1 MISIFPR
8 CCLINGGKTYWLS
21 NRRMTQRT
29 ATNLLPALPTIDVS
43 LDLIRGWSRI
53 VPSGVILGMILLAA
67 VGICSTVIMRTRAE
81 LQASVLQ
88 YQVMVSDVTATR
100 RTNDVLRLEIN
111 RMTSYPS
118 AIESAARNRLGM
130 VRPTDIVVP
139 VKLIP

>member
-1 MISIFPR
+1 
-8 CCLINGGKTYWLS
+8 
-21 NRRMTQRT
+21 MTQRA
-29 ATNLLPALPTIDVS
+29 ATNTLPALPTIDVS